1 MWDMGTIIGYIVIGL
16 IGGAIA
22 KLILPGRQGGGILLT
37 MLLGIIGALL
47 GGFLGGLIF
56 DISYSDIW
64 SWAGLI
70 CSIVGALI
78 ILLIFGLIRRGSAR
92 RT

>member
-1 MWDMGTIIGYIVIGL
+1 MWTIIGYIVVGL

-37 MLLGIIGALL
+37 MVLGIIGALL

-56 DISYSDIW
+56 HVSYADIW

-70 CSIVGALI
+70 CSIVGSII
-78 ILLIFGLIRRGSAR
+78 ILLIFGLIRGR
-92 RT
+92 RAA

>member
-1 MWDMGTIIGYIVIGL
+1 MWTIIGYIIVGL

-22 KLILPGRQGGGILLT
+22 KLILPGRQGGGIVLT

-56 DISYSDIW
+56 HVSYGDIW

-70 CSIVGALI
+70 CSIIGSII
-78 ILLIFGLIRRGSAR
+78 ILLIFGLVRGRGR
-92 RT
+92 RTV